1 MRRHSDGNRH
11 GTGHACVA
19 MEPRDWLGGRG
30 GGGGVGGR
38 NGYIGRCLSGV
49 RGVGNLCIYLI
60 VFSW

>member
-30 GGGGVGGR
+30 GGGGGGGYGAARLVGR
-38 NGYIGRCLSGV
+38 
-49 RGVGNLCIYLI
+49 
-60 VFSW
+60 

>member
-30 GGGGVGGR
+30 GGVVCVTCAALA
-38 NGYIGRCLSGV
+38 IC
-49 RGVGNLCIYLI
+49 
-60 VFSW
+60 VFI

>member
-30 GGGGVGGR
+30 GGGGGTKR
-38 NGYIGRCLSGV
+38 
-49 RGVGNLCIYLI
+49 LCRTL
-60 VFSW
+60 FEWRARRW